1 MGFEATN
8 RHDGIA
14 PDIEMCSIPDFL
26 QELPVLVKEAT
37 PTLSMMFGEDI
48 ERKLSVRE
56 IQTAFVHIL
65 VLGKKARVRLISTPC
80 RPTRHR

>member
-1 MGFEATN
+1 MLLF
-8 RHDGIA
+8 
-14 PDIEMCSIPDFL
+14 CSIPDFL
-26 QELPVLVKEAT
+26 QELPVLIKEAV

-65 VLGKKARVRLISTPC
+65 VLGKKARVKALSSA
-80 RPTRHR
+80 